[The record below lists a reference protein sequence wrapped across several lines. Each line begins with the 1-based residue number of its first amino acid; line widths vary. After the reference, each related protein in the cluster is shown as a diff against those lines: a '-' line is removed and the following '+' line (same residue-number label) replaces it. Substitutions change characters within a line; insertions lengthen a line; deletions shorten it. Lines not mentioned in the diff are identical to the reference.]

1 MKYKLHKRVMFM
13 AAITLIVEV
22 WCDAFTADIAKG

>member
-13 AAITLIVEV
+13 AAITIVEV